1 MLRYMTAGES
11 HGKALVAVLDGVP
24 AGLEFSSKDINSD
37 LKRRM
42 KGYGRGARMSIES
55 DKAEVIAGLR
65 KGKTIG
71 SPIAIL
77 IANRDFKIDKL
88 GSVKDPR
95 PGHADLA
102 GMMKYGTHDA
112 REVLERASARET
124 AARVAVGAVAKKLLS
139 EFGIDIISHV
149 VMIGSVFARTATFSF
164 TKIKNNLGKASRVRC
179 ADKEAEKL
187 MCRVIDEARRRGDT
201 LGGSFEV
208 IAKGVPA
215 GLGSYSE
222 WDRRLDGALARA
234 IMSIPA
240 VKAVSIGAGIGSSG
254 AFGSEVH
261 DEILYSK
268 TKKAFV
274 RETNNAGG
282 LEGGVTNGELVTVK
296 GFMKPIAT
304 LKSALKTVNINT
316 KRVSR
321 AATER
326 ADVCAVSACGVV
338 AEAAVAVEL
347 ASSLLE
353 KFGGDSLS
361 QTKKNYKAYKLDVK
375 KL

>member
-11 HGKALVAVLDGVP
+11 HGKALIAILDGVP
-24 AGLEFSSKDINSD
+24 AGLAISSGDINGD

-42 KGYGRGARMSIES
+42 YGYGRGKRMKIES
-55 DKAEVIAGLR
+55 DKAEIIAGLR

-71 SPIAIL
+71 SPVGIL
-77 IANRDFKIDKL
+77 ISNKDFKIDKL
-88 GSVKDPR
+88 GSVKNPR

-102 GMMKYGTHDA
+102 GMMKYGSHDA
-112 REVLERASARET
+112 RDILERASARET
-124 AARVAVGAVAKKLLS
+124 AARVAVGAVAKKLLL

-149 VMIGSVFARTATFSF
+149 VMIGSVFARTGDSSF
-164 TKIKNNLGKASRVRC
+164 GKIKNSIKKAKKIRC

-187 MCRVIDEARRRGDT
+187 MCKVIDKARRAGDT

-222 WDRRLDGALARA
+222 WDRRLDGSLAQA

-240 VKAVSIGAGIGSSG
+240 VKAVSIGTGIGSSG

-261 DEILYSK
+261 DEILYDRS
-268 TKKAFV
+268 KKAFT
-274 RETNNAGG
+274 RSTNNAGG
-282 LEGGVTNGELVTVK
+282 LEGGVTNGELVTVR

-304 LKSALKTVNINT
+304 LKNALKTVNINT
-316 KRVSR
+316 KKISK

-347 ASSLLE
+347 ASSLLD
-353 KFGGDSLS
+353 KFGGDSVKEVKS
-361 QTKKNYKAYKLDVK
+361 SHKAYMQQLK